1 MRYYSKIDDTV
12 LLFSVIKMQDITE
25 QRLDLSPVENSL
37 QASAKILKKD
47 IEFRAHKHLP
57 LDRHTTRTEE
67 AWVFLKGSVMATFY
81 DIDDT
86 VYDQIVLEAGDC
98 AVVYNAGHSF
108 TVLEDNTTLYEFKN
122 GPYYGVEK
130 DKVFLSEVK

>member
-25 QRLDLSPVENSL
+25 QRIDLSPVENSL

-86 VYDQIVLEAGDC
+86 VYDQIVLEAG
-98 AVVYNAGHSF
+98 HSF